1 MKGKNYIRKLGHG
14 RFLEQIVSSDYV
26 KNINSL
32 TTLKAQRSLKNNDFF
47 PVRCHNFR
55 MKGQKGDKRSS
66 VADNSRQ

>member
-32 TTLKAQRSLKNNDFF
+32 TTLKA
-47 PVRCHNFR
+47 
-55 MKGQKGDKRSS
+55 
-66 VADNSRQ
+66 